1 MNTKPAAPDG
11 TDLEGV
17 LFQIATLDLSRGDTL
32 VLKTTACLSRLQ
44 EERLRRQVEG
54 FLDLKARGVK
64 TLILTH
70 GMDIAVLK
78 DPQGDTP

>member
-1 MNTKPAAPDG
+1 VSAKTTAPDG
-11 TDLEGV
+11 PDLDGV

-32 VLKTTACLSRLQ
+32 VLKTTACLSRMQ

-54 FLDLKARGVK
+54 FLDLKARGIK

-78 DPQGDTP
+78 DPQGDTQ